1 MRRVGTVEQTAER
14 VTPVH
19 LGRVVVGDGPRTRG
33 RGAQVSYDGWWA
45 SGMAEQLGDPMD
57 GGP

>member
-1 MRRVGTVEQTAER
+1 VEQTAEQ
-14 VTPVH
+14 VTLVH

-33 RGAQVSYDGWWA
+33 SGAQVSYDGWWTG
-45 SGMAEQLGDPMD
+45 GMAEQLGDPMD